1 MNASAPQKKT
11 NKIFFVAAFII
22 MLSIAFFQC
31 YKSTRDLNWA
41 PDPDFDRDIAFVR
54 GSLEGHYGK
63 DPNYAGEYIWYNP
76 LLFSIEGVIIKVTS
90 LPPHLVAVRAGA
102 YLNLLGPIAFFM
114 MAFSLFGI
122 ETALAAALSFLFL
135 SSGNILSWG
144 AATYSPRL
152 YPVCFTQFL
161 FYINI
166 FLCYKA
172 FSRQKY
178 FWFMLLGASIGISF
192 LGHAAP
198 AIIIILILI
207 TIQGQQM
214 FSSFKEKNYALLKK
228 YMLQGIWAFI
238 FFIVAAMPL
247 VYYIVGKYH
256 LHMIT
261 RAAFEYTEGIYY
273 LSNFKGMIRENLSVS
288 FIVAMVGLIWFYKNF
303 HQQLL
308 RKIVFSWL
316 FISVIMYIY
325 ATLVALLDT
334 RYHIHLPGTV
344 PSFHYFFYLKA
355 IQSVFFGFG
364 FVFLFN
370 SVIGWIENL
379 MAGKNKAQRSAYPA
393 NIFFVVIVMIC
404 AFAYFPVYKNRDDF
418 TTFRKESKEKEN
430 KKDDIEVY
438 DYIIKNIPS
447 EKVILCEK
455 DPSIFPVMATARKM
469 VSIAYTFS
477 NPYVDFDKRE
487 EDRNNMLLFLKTGEP
502 VSAKPL
508 FSKYSVDYTLISKK
522 ELSEYKMF
530 PPILDKA
537 IFSNNSYTLFSI
549 NK

>member
-1 MNASAPQKKT
+1 MNPSSPQKKPD
-11 NKIFFVAAFII
+11 KIFFLAAFVI

-54 GSLEGHYGK
+54 GALEGHYGK

-76 LLFSIEGVIIKVTS
+76 LLFSIEAVIVKTSS

-102 YLNLLGPIAFFM
+102 YLNVLGPIAFFI

-122 ETALAAALSFLFL
+122 EMALAAALSFLFL

-161 FYINI
+161 FYLNI
-166 FLCYKA
+166 ILCYRA
-172 FSRQKY
+172 FSEQKY
-178 FWFMLLGASIGISF
+178 SWFMLLGTSIGISF

-198 AIIIILILI
+198 AIIIILTLI
-207 TIQGQQM
+207 VIQGQQILQ
-214 FSSFKEKNYALLKK
+214 SVKQKKYALVKR
-228 YMLQGIWAFI
+228 YMIQGILAFV
-238 FFIVAAMPL
+238 FFIAAAMPL

-288 FIVAMVGLIWFYKNF
+288 FIISIIGLIWFYRNF
-303 HQQLL
+303 HQPLL
-308 RKIVFSWL
+308 RKIIFSWL
-316 FISVIMYIY
+316 FISAFMYIY
-325 ATLVALLDT
+325 ATMVALLDT

-355 IQSVFFGFG
+355 LQSGFFGFG

-370 SVIGWIENL
+370 SCMKWLGNL
-379 MAGKNKAQRSAYPA
+379 FVKNKSQQRTNLA
-393 NIFFVVIVMIC
+393 NIFFSVTILTC
-404 AFAYFPVYKNRDDF
+404 AVAYFPIYKNRDDF
-418 TTFRKESKEKEN
+418 AIFRQEAIGKEN
-430 KKDDIEVY
+430 KKDEIGVH
-438 DYIIKNIPS
+438 DYILKNIPS
-447 EKVILCEK
+447 DKVILCEK

-477 NPYVDFDKRE
+477 NPYVDFDRRE

-502 VSAKPL
+502 ISAKPL
-508 FSKYSVDYTLISKK
+508 FPKYAVDFVLISKK
-522 ELSEYKMF
+522 EFSEYKMM

-537 IFSNNSYTLFSI
+537 VFTNNSYTLFSL

>member
-1 MNASAPQKKT
+1 MNGSAPQKKT
-11 NKIFFVAAFII
+11 NKILFVAAFII
-22 MLSIAFFQC
+22 MLSMAFFQC
-31 YKSTRDLNWA
+31 YKSTHDLNWA

-54 GSLEGHYGK
+54 GTLEGHYGK

-76 LLFSIEGVIIKVTS
+76 LLFSIEAVIIKISS
-90 LPPHLVAVRAGA
+90 LPPNLITVRAGT
-102 YLNLLGPIAFFM
+102 YLNVLGPIAFFM
-114 MAFSLFGI
+114 MVFSLFGI

-161 FYINI
+161 FYLNI
-166 FLCYKA
+166 ILCYKA

-178 FWFMLLGASIGISF
+178 FWFILLGTAIGISF

-214 FSSFKEKNYALLKK
+214 FNSFKEKNYASLKK
-228 YMLQGIWAFI
+228 YMLQGIWAFV
-238 FFIVAAMPL
+238 FFIMAAMPL

-288 FIVAMVGLIWFYKNF
+288 FVIAIIGLLWFYKNF

-308 RKIVFSWL
+308 RKIIFSWL
-316 FISVIMYIY
+316 FISAVMYIY

-355 IQSVFFGFG
+355 LQSVFFGFG
-364 FVFLFN
+364 FVFGNLIAGNNKGLQITN
-370 SVIGWIENL
+370 S
-379 MAGKNKAQRSAYPA
+379 A

-404 AFAYFPVYKNRDDF
+404 ALAYFPFYKNRDDF
-418 TTFRKESKEKEN
+418 GLFRKESAEKEN

-438 DYIIKNIPS
+438 DYILKNISS
-447 EKVILCEK
+447 EKVILSEK

-502 VSAKPL
+502 VSSKQL
-508 FSKYSVDYTLISKK
+508 FSKYSVDYALISKK
-522 ELSEYKMF
+522 ELSDYKML